1 MRLFSLERIEII
13 LSLLREILEL
23 DLLYNLGLNRLQIYT
38 GISLEVV
45 KKLITCVTKASKR
58 SFYEQTTSLELDF
71 EYEPLYDS
79 DENSI
84 PELV

>member
-1 MRLFSLERIEII
+1 M
-13 LSLLREILEL
+13 

-45 KKLITCVTKASKR
+45 KKLITCVVKASKK